1 MQIQSSAPNFGL
13 KMSSAP
19 LVSVVIPVFNRSD
32 VLRRAIASVYAQ
44 TFKDYELIIVDDG
57 STHPVADVI
66 ADELKQPNTHLLR
79 HETNRGAAAS
89 RNTGCRK
96 ARGDY
101 VAFLDSDDEWS
112 TDKLAR
118 QLTLMKSEPGVRAC
132 CTGFALLSQG
142 AVFDRRLPPAV
153 SDVDEILW
161 GCRISPG
168 STLIVE
174 RTLWVTAGP
183 MDETLA
189 RLEDWDWLIL
199 AAKHAPIKGLREVL
213 VDVHHDRYAHVDDT
227 QFRDAVDKMAQ
238 YVREGRYDLSRG
250 QRMILLSA
258 LQYELAAM
266 NYRKGHFGAAMGA
279 LGTSFLYCPWKR
291 PTLIAA
297 AFQTIKMDLGRALGV
312 KSGR

>member
-1 MQIQSSAPNFGL
+1 
-13 KMSSAP
+13 MSSAP
-19 LVSVVIPVFNRSD
+19 LVSVVIPVFNRSN

-57 STHPVADVI
+57 STHPIADVI
-66 ADELKQPNTHLLR
+66 ADELKQANTHLFR

-101 VAFLDSDDEWS
+101 VAFLDSDDEWT

-118 QLTLMKSEPGVRAC
+118 QLTFMKSEPGVRAC
-132 CTGFALLSQG
+132 CTGFALLSEG
-142 AVFDRRLPPAV
+142 TVFDRRLPPAV

-183 MDETLA
+183 MDETLG
-189 RLEDWDWLIL
+189 RLEDWDWMIL
-199 AAKHAPIKGLREVL
+199 ATKQAPVKGLREVL
-213 VDVHHDRYAHVDDT
+213 ANVHHDRYAHVNEAK
-227 QFRDAVDKMAQ
+227 FVAAAHKMAD
-238 YVREGRYDLSRG
+238 YTREGRYGLSRA

-258 LQYELAAM
+258 
-266 NYRKGHFGAAMGA
+266 
-279 LGTSFLYCPWKR
+279 
-291 PTLIAA
+291 I
-297 AFQTIKMDLGRALGV
+297 
-312 KSGR
+312 